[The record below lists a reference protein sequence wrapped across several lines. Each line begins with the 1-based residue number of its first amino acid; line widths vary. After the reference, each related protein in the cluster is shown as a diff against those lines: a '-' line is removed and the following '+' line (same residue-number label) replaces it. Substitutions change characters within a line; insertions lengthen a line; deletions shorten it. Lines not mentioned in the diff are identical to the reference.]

1 MKIFNDLLEVVRD
14 DKLIFSMTNLYD
26 IVIIAI
32 ASMNGNTDVVQEEEF
47 STSEISQHE
56 EITESWYVRVVFE
69 FI

>member
-14 DKLIFSMTNLYD
+14 DKPIFSMTNLYD

-56 EITESWYVRVVFE
+56 EITKSWYVRVVFE

>member
-1 MKIFNDLLEVVRD
+1 MVRD
-14 DKLIFSMTNLYD
+14 DKPIFSMTNLYD

>member
-14 DKLIFSMTNLYD
+14 DKPIFSMTNLYD

>member
-1 MKIFNDLLEVVRD
+1 MKVVRD
-14 DKLIFSMTNLYD
+14 DKPIFSMTNLYD